1 MIGAGRNLSRRWI
14 SRLVR
19 EEEVR
24 LSRSREYR
32 FISSTSSCNWRNSNN
47 DQGGGQWRTK
57 GKTKT
62 DTKRHRNNGNESSM
76 NRVGKRKDDDGISS
90 LRDAFLQSQTWRNQG
105 EGSNNNSSSSKAFR
119 ERTKPRADS
128 RSRSRSRPNNKFPN
142 HRQNNNNSRSIADL
156 QRSLLGGEGNNKT
169 PTLSQ
174 QDTNATAASDDASG
188 NDQVVGMG
196 RKKSKYSWMEL
207 SRLWKV
213 KVSKL
218 QELASLTTRTRF
230 VDIDTVELLALELNL
245 ELNYSSTGS
254 HGDTDNLVKRPPVV
268 CIMGHV
274 DHGKT
279 TLLDALRQLSYST
292 TTATSKNTSKI
303 TAMGKKSK
311 KSKKKKGQLTTPTA
325 PKVVAGTEAGG
336 ITQAISAFVV
346 PFVDPDADA
355 NENENDTS
363 TTTTVTFLDTP
374 GHAAFRS
381 MRECSSLGADIVVL
395 VIAAKDGISE
405 QTEEILK
412 HLSSSNN
419 DQLEVV
425 IAMTKADMIADI
437 TNNEEESIIIIDDYV
452 QQLEQQ
458 ISNFL
463 FLHSHDNVE
472 VPMIVPTSAKYNY
485 GLQDLLETISVLGSD
500 YYCDNDNLE
509 DPSSKAIVLD
519 AQKHSKFG
527 ILADCILRDG
537 QTSVGDYYCLSS
549 TSKNNDANSDAD
561 TTTAMMGKV
570 RNLLELST
578 SKPIRN
584 RKAGPSQPI
593 RVIGG
598 FSSIPKPG
606 DTLLFYQTEQQAK
619 RYYDLYFSKQQSS
632 ADNNATNTNASTH
645 DQDVT
650 QMELQVTGVEAKQNY
665 MRQQRL
671 HRYNRSDDDL
681 DADNDDT
688 NDAASR
694 NSIISIPIVLVADTN
709 HTLEALRDC
718 VVSLQELNDN
728 IRIQVI
734 STNVSPTITP
744 NDIRIATDAN
754 APIFGFNVPT
764 VNNQPNLT
772 LECDSVIYRILDR
785 AKEIFGTFLPP
796 IPTTVV
802 HGEAK
807 IQMLYTINKNDTAIG
822 CIVQEG
828 TLYHQQKQKKQSA
841 SHSDTSTAY
850 YYRLLRDDNVIMDE
864 STCTSLRHVK
874 EVVTSVRRGEECG
887 IVLST
892 EFDYQINDILQ
903 CYSMEMKHTKL

>member
-1 MIGAGRNLSRRWI
+1 MIGAGRNSSRRWI
-14 SRLVR
+14 SQMARDG
-19 EEEVR
+19 EVR
-24 LSRSREYR
+24 LCTSVDYR
-32 FISSTSSCNWRNSNN
+32 FISTTTCCHWRNSNN
-47 DQGGGQWRTK
+47 DQSGGQWRNK
-57 GKTKT
+57 GKTNT
-62 DTKRHRNNGNESSM
+62 NSDTKRSKNNGNESSM
-76 NRVGKRKDDDGISS
+76 DRIGKKKDDDGISS
-90 LRDAFLQSQTWRNQG
+90 LRDAFLQSQTWRKQG
-105 EGSNNNSSSSKAFR
+105 GGSNNNTSSSKAFR
-119 ERTKPRADS
+119 ERTKPRMDS
-128 RSRSRSRPNNKFPN
+128 RSRNRNRPNNKFSN
-142 HRQNNNNSRSIADL
+142 HRQNNNNSKSIADL
-156 QRSLLGGEGNNKT
+156 KRSLLGGQGSNNM
-169 PTLSQ
+169 PSQ
-174 QDTNATAASDDASG
+174 SQRDTISG
-188 NDQVVGMG
+188 VDGGADGDGDQVVDMG
-196 RKKSKYSWMEL
+196 RKKSKYSWIEL
-207 SRLWKV
+207 SRLWNV

-230 VDIDTVELLALELNL
+230 ADIDTVELLALELNL
-245 ELNYSSTGS
+245 QLNYTPPGA
-254 HGDTDNLVKRPPVV
+254 HGDADNLVKRPPVV

-279 TLLDALRQLSYST
+279 TLLDALRQLSYN
-292 TTATSKNTSKI
+292 TTAATFNNTSNNTTK
-303 TAMGKKSK
+303 TKNSK
-311 KSKKKKGQLTTPTA
+311 KSKSKKNKGEVTSPAA
-325 PKVVAGTEAGG
+325 PKIVAGTEAGG

-346 PFVDPDADA
+346 PFVDTDAD
-355 NENENDTS
+355 ESDISTTS
-363 TTTTVTFLDTP
+363 TITFLDTP

-412 HLSSSNN
+412 HLSTSNN
-419 DQLEVV
+419 NQLEVV

-437 TNNEEESIIIIDDYV
+437 TNNEQESITVIDDYV

-458 ISNFL
+458 VSNFL
-463 FLHSHDNVE
+463 FQHSHNDVE
-472 VPMIVPTSAKYNY
+472 IPMIVPTSAKYNY

-500 YYCDNDNLE
+500 YYCDNDNHE

-519 AQKHSKFG
+519 ARKHSKFG

-537 QTSVGDYYCLSS
+537 QASVGDYYCLSS
-549 TSKNNDANSDAD
+549 TSKNDNANLDAD
-561 TTTAMMGKV
+561 INTVMMGKV

-593 RVIGG
+593 RIMGG

-606 DTLLFYQTEQQAK
+606 DTLLLYQTEQQAK
-619 RYYDLYFSKQQSS
+619 RHYDLHFSKQQIS
-632 ADNNATNTNASTH
+632 ANNNATNTNTTSY

-650 QMELQVTGVEAKQNY
+650 RMELQVTGVEAKQNY
-665 MRQQRL
+665 MRQNKLRQ
-671 HRYNRSDDDL
+671 YNRSDEDL
-681 DADNDDT
+681 DANNDDT
-688 NDAASR
+688 NDTAR
-694 NSIISIPIVLVADTN
+694 NDNITSIPIVLVADTN

-718 VVSLQELNDN
+718 LLSLQELTDS

-764 VNNQPNLT
+764 LNNQPNLI

-807 IQMLYTINKNDTAIG
+807 IQMIYTINKNDTAIG
-822 CIVQEG
+822 CMVQEG

-850 YYRLLRDDNVIMDE
+850 YYRLLRGDNVIMDE

-874 EVVTSVRRGEECG
+874 EVVSSVRRGEECG
-887 IVLST
+887 IVLSK
-892 EFDYQINDILQ
+892 EFDYQVNDILQ